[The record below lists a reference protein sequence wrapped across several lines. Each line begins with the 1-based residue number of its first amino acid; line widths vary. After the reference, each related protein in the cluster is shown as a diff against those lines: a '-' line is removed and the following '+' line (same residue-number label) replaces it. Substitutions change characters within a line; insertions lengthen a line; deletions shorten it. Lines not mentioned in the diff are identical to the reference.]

1 MDFFFADNTSGG
13 GANPKRSL
21 GQSLARLSPS
31 ILRKVAAGDGDDER
45 RIMERG
51 ESPVAATRQRR
62 FRAKVVQILSES
74 AASLF
79 SKTDYLSGFPL
90 LLAECSRLVL
100 RLHYRL
106 ESRMIS
112 GLLLDCITLQPGF
125 LNYAVI
131 VRLSRIFI
139 SICMTPLTFCITLDY
154 SSY

>member
-1 MDFFFADNTSGG
+1 
-13 GANPKRSL
+13 
-21 GQSLARLSPS
+21 
-31 ILRKVAAGDGDDER
+31 
-45 RIMERG
+45 MERG

-139 SICMTPLTFCITLDY
+139 SIYMTPLTFCITLDY